1 MIKAMMVWL
10 PLCFS
15 LFSLG
20 CIGPSPT
27 PVSHERKT
35 PTPTPTVVQTSAA
48 VDQNSSTEDL
58 VRPMISDVPPNI
70 PGYDRKDW
78 RHWTDTDGDCQNTR
92 HEVLIDESASPVE
105 FKTDRRCQVA
115 GGEWIDPYTGHQ
127 VVDATKL
134 DVDHMVPLKNAHL
147 SGAWAWDSNQRKAYA
162 NDMDDPD
169 HLIAVTA
176 SANRQKG
183 AKGPEAWKPSN
194 KGYWCEYAKDWIR
207 IKVAWELTVTPKEWQ
222 ALSQM
227 LDTCGVVSTYSRA
240 SQGAPTQ
247 RVPVPEPVQ
256 ESAQTRTESD
266 RSVKI
271 ASISCR
277 SKPESVKI
285 ENDGHLEVE
294 LTGWHIEDDGRKAV
308 MDFPPGFILKA
319 ASSVEVLA
327 GAKGPNT
334 KAKLYWSGRNVLDN
348 DGDTAYLFNTENELV
363 SKKSCE

>member
-27 PVSHERKT
+27 PVSHERET
-35 PTPTPTVVQTSAA
+35 STPTPTVVQTSSA

-127 VVDATKL
+127 VIDATKL

-194 KGYWCEYAKDWIR
+194 QGYWCKYTKDWIR
-207 IKVAWELTVTPKEWQ
+207 IKVDWELTVTPKEWQ

-227 LDTCGVVSTYSRA
+227 LDTCGVVSTYPPA
-240 SQGAPTQ
+240 AQVAPTE
-247 RVPVPEPVQ
+247 RVPVLKPAQRP
-256 ESAQTRTESD
+256 AQTRTESD

-308 MDFPPGFILKA
+308 MDFPTGFILKA

-334 KAKLYWSGRNVLDN
+334 NAKLYWSGRNVLDN